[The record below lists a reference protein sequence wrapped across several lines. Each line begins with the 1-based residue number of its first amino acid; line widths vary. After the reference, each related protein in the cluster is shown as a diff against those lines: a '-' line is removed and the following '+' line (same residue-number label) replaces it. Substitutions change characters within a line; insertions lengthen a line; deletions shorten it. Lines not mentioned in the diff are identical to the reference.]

1 MEIQISTAPTLHFSI
16 TRHLLYSTTINMLKA
31 EHLRKEFATV
41 LAVDDVSLE
50 VKQGSIF
57 GLIGPNGA
65 GKSTTIRMLLNIIK
79 PDSGTITYNG
89 QPFND
94 LMRNRIGYLPE
105 ERGLYKKNGL
115 LDTIIYFSTLRGI
128 PSGEAKKKGMEWLER
143 FNLQSYAKRKVEELS
158 KGNQQKAQFITT
170 ILHNP
175 DLVILDEPF
184 SGLDPVNQIVM
195 KDIFNE
201 LKLLGK
207 AIIFSTHQMESA
219 EKLCDELCLI
229 NRGKIVLEGTVKQA
243 KQRFGTNSLHL
254 EYDGDGKFLSS
265 LPFVKK
271 ATVYEN
277 YAELSLNAEISAK
290 EILSVIL
297 PKIELRKFEFVEPSL
312 NSIFLEVVGASVEEV
327 EREKIDMNQKHNVP
341 VPSIKNPEIKKQQIS
356 LLVGLFVAVIG
367 LIMFISGK
375 DSGLVSGIGAF
386 AALAS
391 FFKLQKLKKL
401 LRQEAINE

>member
-1 MEIQISTAPTLHFSI
+1 
-16 TRHLLYSTTINMLKA
+16 MLKA
-31 EHLRKEFATV
+31 EHLRKQFATV

-50 VKQGSIF
+50 VKSGSIF

-89 QPFND
+89 QPFSD
-94 LMRNRIGYLPE
+94 SVRNQIGYLPE

-128 PSGEAKKKGMEWLER
+128 SAAESKRKGMDWLER
-143 FNLQSYAKRKVEELS
+143 FNLQMYAKRKVEELS

-201 LKLLGK
+201 LKQQGK

-271 ATVYEN
+271 ATIYEN
-277 YAELSLNAEISAK
+277 YAELSLNGDVSAK
-290 EILSVIL
+290 EILAAVL

-312 NSIFLEVVGASVEEV
+312 NSIFLDVVGSSVEEM
-327 EREKIDMNQKHNVP
+327 ENEKNDAVQKQSIP
-341 VPSIKNPEIKKQQIS
+341 VPMIKNPEIKKQQIS
-356 LLVGLFVAVIG
+356 LLIGILVAFTG
-367 LIMFISGK
+367 LIMLISGK
-375 DSGLVSGIGAF
+375 DSGMISGVGVLAT
-386 AALAS
+386 LAS
-391 FFKLQKLKKL
+391 FFKLQKLKKQL
-401 LRQEAINE
+401 QQEVNNE

>member
-1 MEIQISTAPTLHFSI
+1 
-16 TRHLLYSTTINMLKA
+16 MLKA
-31 EHLRKEFATV
+31 EHLRKQFSTV

-50 VKQGSIF
+50 VKHGSIF

-79 PDSGTITYNG
+79 PDSGVITYGG
-89 QPFND
+89 QQFSD
-94 LMRNRIGYLPE
+94 AVRNTIGYLPE
-105 ERGLYKKNGL
+105 ERGLYRKNGL
-115 LDTIIYFSTLRGI
+115 LDTIIYFATLRGI
-128 PSGEAKKKGMEWLER
+128 SPNEAKKKGMEWLER
-143 FNLQSYAKRKVEELS
+143 FNLQTYAKRKVEELS

-201 LKLLGK
+201 LKQQGK
-207 AIIFSTHQMESA
+207 AIIFSTHQMETA

-243 KQRFGTNSLHL
+243 KQRFGTNALHL
-254 EYDGDGKFLSS
+254 EFDGNGKFLST

-271 ATVYEN
+271 AIVYEN
-277 YAELSLNAEISAK
+277 YAELSLNGDVAAK
-290 EILSVIL
+290 EILAAVL
-297 PKIELRKFEFVEPSL
+297 PKLELRKFEFVEPSL
-312 NSIFLEVVGASVEEV
+312 NSIFLEVVGTSVEEV
-327 EREKIDMNQKHNVP
+327 EKEKNELTQKQNAP
-341 VPSIKNPEIKKQQIS
+341 IPSIKNPEIKKQQIS
-356 LLVGLFVAVIG
+356 MLIGLLVAIVG

-375 DSGLVSGIGAF
+375 DSGMLFGIGVLGAGV
-386 AALAS
+386 S
-391 FFKLQKLKKL
+391 FFKLQKLKKQ
-401 LRQEAINE
+401 LRLEAVNE

>member
-1 MEIQISTAPTLHFSI
+1 
-16 TRHLLYSTTINMLKA
+16 MLKA
-31 EHLRKEFATV
+31 EHLRKQFETV

-50 VKQGSIF
+50 VKRGSIF

-79 PDSGTITYNG
+79 ADSGTITYSG
-89 QPFND
+89 QPFSD
-94 LMRNRIGYLPE
+94 SVRNQIGYLPE

-128 PSGEAKKKGMEWLER
+128 SPSEAKKKGMEWLER
-143 FNLQSYAKRKVEELS
+143 FNLQTYAKRKVEELS

-201 LKLLGK
+201 LKQQGK
-207 AIIFSTHQMESA
+207 AIIFSTHQMETA

-229 NRGKIVLEGTVKQA
+229 NRGKIVLEGTIKQA
-243 KQRFGTNSLHL
+243 KQKFGTNSLHL

-265 LPFVKK
+265 LPFVTK
-271 ATVYEN
+271 AIVYEN
-277 YAELSLNAEISAK
+277 YAELTLNGNVSAK
-290 EILSVIL
+290 EILSAVL

-312 NSIFLEVVGASVEEV
+312 NSIFLNVVGSSVEEV
-327 EREKIDMNQKHNVP
+327 ENDTKDATQKNELLEKQSTSI
-341 VPSIKNPEIKKQQIS
+341 PSIKNREIKKQQIS
-356 LLVGLFVAVIG
+356 LLVVLLVAVVG

-375 DSGLVSGIGAF
+375 DSGMISGIGVL
-386 AALAS
+386 AALAV
-391 FFKLQKLKKL
+391 FFKLQKLKKQL
-401 LRQEAINE
+401 AHEAVNE